1 MNKLIQLRDI
11 LNSYQRKQFIF
22 LFFLMLVSMF
32 LEISVLKFMLI
43 ILNYFSNPESN
54 VNSFIFMYI
63 NNLNINLE
71 FSLLIVCI
79 FVLVYLSKTLI
90 NIFINYQKG
99 RFLFFTKEKLS
110 LEFMKGYLYMPRIFH
125 MRSNTSGLIKN
136 ITVEVD
142 NLMATLLAISNMTLE
157 FLVLAGLLIFLF
169 FINFQVTLISF
180 FCLIIFSFFVS
191 GINRKKTIQ
200 LGKERVKLVELRL
213 KNVIEGLS
221 GSKTYTLTGSRD
233 RAISNF
239 NVNNNKIA
247 QISYKTF
254 FRHSLPKPLF
264 ELFVVLIIALFFIS
278 INEKNIQ
285 INLIIPTLGV
295 FIAAV
300 YRLIPSF
307 ANIMS
312 NLQNYQYNV
321 QCVTNLSRDLDKFKK
336 IKNINQEKIKFE
348 TIINFENASFSYEKN
363 KKTEDNFIFKNL
375 SITIKKG
382 SKIGIVGSSGSGKST
397 FLDLM
402 MGLLP
407 LQNGNILV
415 DGNSIENY
423 EDGWQKNIGCVPQ
436 EVFITD
442 DTLKRNIAFGL
453 SENTINNEK
462 LSKAIESAGLK
473 NFTNNL
479 DLKTDTIIGERGSR
493 ISGGQRQRIGIARA
507 LYHDPEVLILDEAT
521 NALDEETEEK
531 IVKEIFSISKGRT
544 IIFVSHNYKNLKNCD
559 HIYKIENKSLSLIK

>member
-1 MNKLIQLRDI
+1 M
-11 LNSYQRKQFIF
+11 
-22 LFFLMLVSMF
+22 
-32 LEISVLKFMLI
+32 VL
-43 ILNYFSNPESN
+43 
-54 VNSFIFMYI
+54 
-63 NNLNINLE
+63 
-71 FSLLIVCI
+71 
-79 FVLVYLSKTLI
+79 
-90 NIFINYQKG
+90 
-99 RFLFFTKEKLS
+99 
-110 LEFMKGYLYMPRIFH
+110 
-125 MRSNTSGLIKN
+125 
-136 ITVEVD
+136 D
-142 NLMATLLAISNMTLE
+142 
-157 FLVLAGLLIFLF
+157 
-169 FINFQVTLISF
+169 
-180 FCLIIFSFFVS
+180 
-191 GINRKKTIQ
+191 
-200 LGKERVKLVELRL
+200 
-213 KNVIEGLS
+213 
-221 GSKTYTLTGSRD
+221 
-233 RAISNF
+233 
-239 NVNNNKIA
+239 
-247 QISYKTF
+247 
-254 FRHSLPKPLF
+254 
-264 ELFVVLIIALFFIS
+264 
-278 INEKNIQ
+278 
-285 INLIIPTLGV
+285 
-295 FIAAV
+295 
-300 YRLIPSF
+300 
-307 ANIMS
+307 
-312 NLQNYQYNV
+312 
-321 QCVTNLSRDLDKFKK
+321 
-336 IKNINQEKIKFE
+336 
-348 TIINFENASFSYEKN
+348 